1 MAAKSRGLGKG
12 LDSLIPVGKVGVESS
27 SKKESKEEKGP
38 VTIVNINKVEPNR
51 EQPRRQFDED
61 KLLELSDSL
70 KKFGILEP
78 LIVKDRKKYL
88 EIVAGERRWRAAKL
102 AGLKE
107 VPVIIKDLTEQEIV
121 EIALIEN
128 LQREDLND
136 IEEALAY
143 KRLIEEFHL
152 KQEELAE
159 RVSKTRSVI
168 ANSLRLLK
176 LTEEVQKMI
185 IDEKISA
192 GHARALIMVEDPKQQ
207 IELAER
213 VFDERLNVRDTE
225 KLVKEL
231 GKEKKEKQK
240 KEIDAALKAIY
251 EKMEEK
257 LKAQLGTK
265 VSVVPKEN
273 GVGKIEI
280 EFYSHDEFDRIISH
294 IK

>member
-27 SKKESKEEKGP
+27 AKKESKEEKGP

-61 KLLELSDSL
+61 KLLELADSL

-107 VPVIIKDLTEQEIV
+107 VPVIKKDLTEQEIV